1 MRRRPGPAT
10 PQDAPNRTTARYSRG
25 DASLRGRRSL
35 GRPSGAVTGGEVHAD
50 IEGLPEQDIDA
61 RYIRL
66 VLFSFLIL
74 VGRFAT
80 LDGMKVKSVT
90 PMHHLTIVVSSAR
103 LAVD

>member
-1 MRRRPGPAT
+1 
-10 PQDAPNRTTARYSRG
+10 
-25 DASLRGRRSL
+25 
-35 GRPSGAVTGGEVHAD
+35 VTGGEVHAD

-90 PMHHLTIVVSSAR
+90 PMHHVMSMESPAPAGGG
-103 LAVD
+103 LAGGGRSDVEQGVRP